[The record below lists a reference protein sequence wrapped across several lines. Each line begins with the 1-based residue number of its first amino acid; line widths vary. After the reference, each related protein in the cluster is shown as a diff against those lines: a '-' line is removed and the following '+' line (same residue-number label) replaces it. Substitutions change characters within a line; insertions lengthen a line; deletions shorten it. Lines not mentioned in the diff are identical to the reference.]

1 LWTVVVMPHPITKPC
16 GTYAAAARHK
26 RRGEPLCEPCIE
38 ARREWWRER
47 ARIAYSIPAFRQR
60 ENARAAARLAKRRA
74 TDPQWR
80 QEQNARRY
88 QRQRKQRA
96 NERKLARLIVDPI
109 VVERLVAGV
118 TVKATTR
125 EKRAAFDVLTS
136 RGVAPSRAAE
146 QLSTSWST
154 AKRWAVHSAS
164 PRHIHR
170 DNANLF
176 KLQADHS
183 HTAAN
188 DEKLEAC

>member
-1 LWTVVVMPHPITKPC
+1 MPHPITKPC

-60 ENARAAARLAKRRA
+60 ENARTAARLAKRRA

-80 QEQNARRY
+80 REQNAKR
-88 QRQRKQRA
+88 RQR
-96 NERKLARLIVDPI
+96 LAREAQLSKLVVDPI
-109 VVERLVAGV
+109 VVERLVAGID
-118 TVKATTR
+118 VKATTR
-125 EKRAAFDVLTS
+125 EKRAAFYVLID
-136 RGVAPSRAAE
+136 RGVSPSRAAA
-146 QLSTSWST
+146 QLSTSGST
-154 AKRWAVHSAS
+154 ANRWLIPSGI
-164 PRHIHR
+164 PRHIHKGH
-170 DNANLF
+170 ANLL
-176 KLQADHS
+176 KLAPDRS